1 MADLGGRPP
10 SGQPIWQQGGGSLG
24 NVGQSRPQPVATTPF
39 SGTGSLPVLGHPAT
53 GQPSLPLPTQ
63 APLPSVAP
71 PMMNVNQGMTPSGQS
86 TLPQPPPMSNVNQGM
101 TPSGYPVQQL
111 ASALRTRRFIQ

>member
-10 SGQPIWQQGGGSLG
+10 PGQVSPNPWMGAAYTGGGT
-24 NVGQSRPQPVATTPF
+24 PAPIPV
-39 SGTGSLPVLGHPAT
+39 GHPAT
-53 GQPSLPLPTQ
+53 GQPSMPLPTQ

-86 TLPQPPPMSNVNQGM
+86 TLPQAPPMSNVNQGM

>member
-10 SGQPIWQQGGGSLG
+10 PGQVSPNPWMGAAYTGGGSA
-24 NVGQSRPQPVATTPF
+24 PIPA
-39 SGTGSLPVLGHPAT
+39 GHPAT
-53 GQPSLPLPTQ
+53 GQPSMPLPNQ

-71 PMMNVNQGMTPSGQS
+71 PMMNVNQGMPPSGP
-86 TLPQPPPMSNVNQGM
+86 PQPLPMSNVNQGM

-111 ASALRTRRFIQ
+111 ATALRTRRFIQ